1 MLNTRDVEKAC
12 RRYFVQGILITA
24 FLSLI
29 VVALYIQF
37 PEWNLIAPM
46 IMTDIFSLT
55 VCIAEALVL
64 RIVAKHGT
72 ENLHNFFTAAT
83 GLRMFLALFTLT
95 GCYLVEGRD
104 ALLRCIHVVLF
115 CISYSPFS
123 VLHSCIE
130 FSRQV

>member
-29 VVALYIQF
+29 VVALYMQF

-72 ENLHNFFTAAT
+72 ENLHNFFTALIMT
-83 GLRMFLALFTLT
+83 LIVSYKNVYFSLSPQLRAYACFSH
-95 GCYLVEGRD
+95 C
-104 ALLRCIHVVLF
+104 
-115 CISYSPFS
+115 SP
-123 VLHSCIE
+123 
-130 FSRQV
+130 

>member
-64 RIVAKHGT
+64 RIVAK
-72 ENLHNFFTAAT
+72 TARRICT
-83 GLRMFLALFTLT
+83 ISSPQLRAYACFSH
-95 GCYLVEGRD
+95 C
-104 ALLRCIHVVLF
+104 
-115 CISYSPFS
+115 SP
-123 VLHSCIE
+123 
-130 FSRQV
+130 

>member
-95 GCYLVEGRD
+95 GCSLRGVMPCCLTALYSCRSILYFLFTIQCSSLV
-104 ALLRCIHVVLF
+104 
-115 CISYSPFS
+115 Y
-123 VLHSCIE
+123 
-130 FSRQV
+130 